1 MTPATFGAPINIR
14 PRSDLLPLDLSHQR
28 DDDDNNNNNN
38 NLIMNADVIVH
49 SQLPAVPNEA
59 SSSQA
64 TRLHRP
70 QLKQRCWTAAAK
82 RRLSSLTHSTRQT
95 CRTVRSSSAS
105 RPSSLRQ
112 PRQTWPIGRA
122 REGTFLSSRSESAAS
137 TVLIFPLE
145 SVPEAPRVSLPAFSC
160 VYILT
165 YIVSTLHCTF
175 LRPNEQHSPSSPL
188 TRTFRP
194 QSVSG
199 CTQLAEKVSPQAHAC
214 VCVCIECRWECL
226 MYT

>member
-1 MTPATFGAPINIR
+1 MSLFI
-14 PRSDLLPLDLSHQR
+14 
-28 DDDDNNNNNN
+28 
-38 NLIMNADVIVH
+38 H
-49 SQLPAVPNEA
+49 SCRLCRTKLRKA
-59 SSSQA
+59 SSSQV

-95 CRTVRSSSAS
+95 YRTVRSSSAS
-105 RPSSLRQ
+105 RSSSLRQ

-160 VYILT
+160 EYILT

-175 LRPNEQHSPSSPL
+175 LRPNNSIHHPL
-188 TRTFRP
+188 RSHELSIHRVYQAARNW
-194 QSVSG
+194 QSK
-199 CTQLAEKVSPQAHAC
+199 CPLKHMHIC
-214 VCVCIECRWECL
+214 VCVSNVDGSV
-226 MYT
+226 